1 MDRALLPCGGGELSV
16 FGVEGELRGFGLRH
30 RVAWYRADPGEST
43 LDEVR
48 PPSSLP
54 LQRRRER
61 NAAPDAARAAGNAGE
76 ARPAPHAVPPR
87 AGPGARR
94 RAGQPAARAAGVAP

>member
-61 NAAPDAARAAGNAGE
+61 NAALDAARAAGNAG
-76 ARPAPHAVPPR
+76 
-87 AGPGARR
+87 GARR
-94 RAGQPAARAAGVAP
+94 AQPAAPPRGATGAKTRRGQPLSAAPVCTR